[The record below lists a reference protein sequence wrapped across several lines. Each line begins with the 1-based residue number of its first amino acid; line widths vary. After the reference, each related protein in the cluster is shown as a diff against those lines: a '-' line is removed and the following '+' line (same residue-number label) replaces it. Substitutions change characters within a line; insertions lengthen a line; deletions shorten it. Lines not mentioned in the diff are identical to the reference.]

1 MEPVKSSLLMNNMH
15 FNKLHFA
22 RCGEKNTK
30 EVEYK
35 LSASI
40 GSDND
45 NHYKVIL
52 ILQGQKQDEYDVEI
66 ELEGH
71 FTLEA
76 SADLSTEKKDI
87 LMKKNAVSILMP
99 YIRSQLSLLTAQPGV
114 DCQVLP
120 PINVAK
126 MFENAEKS
134 E

>member
-1 MEPVKSSLLMNNMH
+1 MEPVKSSLLMNNMY
-15 FNKLHFA
+15 FNKLEFV
-22 RCGEKNTK
+22 RNGEKNTN

-35 LSASI
+35 LAANI
-40 GSDND
+40 WSDND
-45 NHYKVIL
+45 NHYKVTL
-52 ILQGQKQDEYDVEI
+52 ILQGHKQDEYDVEI

-76 SADLSTEKKDI
+76 ATDLDVEKKDI

-114 DCQVLP
+114 DCQILP

-126 MFENAEKS
+126 MFENAQKS